1 MFIDRH
7 EGHNAAFASA
17 AAFECQ
23 DICETVH

>member
-7 EGHNAAFASA
+7 EGHNEAFASA

-23 DICETVH
+23 DIYEMVH